1 MFIGEFHHTLDDKGR
16 LAIPV
21 KFRADLAQG
30 AVVTRG
36 LDRSLFLYTKQ
47 AWEALAAK
55 IAALPLGQA
64 DTRAFARLM
73 LAGAM
78 DVEVDKS
85 GRVTVPEY
93 LREYAGLTKDV
104 VVTGLY
110 DRLEIWDEAAWKDY
124 SAKTESAGN
133 DIAERLGTVI

>member
-1 MFIGEFHHTLDDKGR
+1 MFIGEFRHTLDDKGR

-21 KFRADLAQG
+21 KFRPAIAEG

-36 LDRSLFLYTKQ
+36 LDRSLFLYPKTE
-47 AWEALAAK
+47 WEKLAQK
-55 IAALPLGQA
+55 LSALPLSQS

-78 DVEVDKS
+78 NVEVDKS
-85 GRVTVPEY
+85 GRVMIPEY
-93 LREYAGLTKDV
+93 LRRYAGLSKDV

-110 DRLEIWDEAAWKDY
+110 DRLEIWDEKAWNEY
-124 SAKTESAGN
+124 AAKTEGASN
-133 DIAERLGTVI
+133 DIAERLGNVI